1 MRRVLK
7 ILYNVFVAFVVVVAV
22 LLIVSMLPITGN
34 IKVLTVLS
42 GSMEPA
48 IHTGAVVVVKPA
60 VDYQIGDIITFGPYT
75 KTKAPIT
82 HRIQE
87 IKVVDSQP
95 VYITKGDANN
105 AVDTREV
112 QKKDVVGK
120 VMFSVPWAGYAVEFA
135 KKPMGFAL
143 IIIIPAAAII
153 IDEVVKII
161 RELKNKKKNAEN
173 QETKTK

>member
-1 MRRVLK
+1 MRRGLK
-7 ILYNVFVAFVVVVAV
+7 ILYNLFVAFVVVVAV

-48 IHTGAVVVVKPA
+48 IHTGSVVVVKSA
-60 VDYQIGDIITFGPYT
+60 ANYQIGDVITFGPSV

-82 HRIQE
+82 HRIND
-87 IKVVDSQP
+87 IKVEGGNP

-105 AVDTREV
+105 APDTNQV
-112 QKKDVVGK
+112 QKKDVIGK
-120 VMFSVPWAGYAVEFA
+120 VLLDVPWAGYAVEFA

-143 IIIIPAAAII
+143 IIIIPAMVII
-153 IDEVVKII
+153 IDEIIKII
-161 RELKNKKKNAEN
+161 RELKKKNDKIKE
-173 QETKTK
+173 EKTK